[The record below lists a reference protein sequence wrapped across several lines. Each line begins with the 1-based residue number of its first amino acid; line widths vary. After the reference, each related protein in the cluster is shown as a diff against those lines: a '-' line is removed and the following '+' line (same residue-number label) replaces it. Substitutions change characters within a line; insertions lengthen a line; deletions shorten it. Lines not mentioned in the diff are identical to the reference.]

1 MRASWG
7 KQELGQAHSRISLAP
22 ETKIRPN
29 SVMTCRL
36 YLEQAL
42 QVGNPVTLPSDQAHY
57 LRQVMRLQVD
67 DPVILFNGR
76 GGEYSSHIEQQT
88 KTHTQCMVDSF
99 SDISRELNYRLHIV
113 QAACRSEKIESVLQK
128 GTELG
133 AAGFQ
138 IVRSER
144 SSLQLSGNKRE
155 KRLDRW
161 RKIIT
166 EAAEQSGR
174 TQIPELAWH
183 DSLLSL
189 SGSGFSVV
197 LHPNEAR
204 DWKEVKPELITASD
218 ITLAIGP
225 EGGWSPRDMERF
237 KALNFQPIT
246 FGTRILRTETVAPAL
261 LAAIQ
266 AIRND

>member
-1 MRASWG
+1 M
-7 KQELGQAHSRISLAP
+7 I
-22 ETKIRPN
+22 
-29 SVMTCRL
+29 CRL
-36 YLEQAL
+36 YIEQAL
-42 QVGNPVTLPSDQAHY
+42 QVDSLVTVPPDQAHY
-57 LRQVMRLQVD
+57 LRQVMRLQAG
-67 DPVILFNGR
+67 DPVILFNGQ
-76 GGEYSSHIEQQT
+76 GGEYSSHIEQLT
-88 KTHTQCMVDSF
+88 KTHAQCMVDSF
-99 SDISRELNYRLHIV
+99 SDISRELGYGLYIV

-133 AAGFQ
+133 AASFH

-144 SSLQLSGNKRE
+144 SSLQLNGSKRE

-161 RKIIT
+161 RKIII

-174 TQIPELAWH
+174 THIPELTWH

-197 LHPNEAR
+197 LHPHEAR
-204 DWKEVKPELITASD
+204 DWNEVKPELITASN

-225 EGGWSPRDMERF
+225 EGGWSPGDLEKF
-237 KALNFQPIT
+237 STLGFQPMG
-246 FGTRILRTETVAPAL
+246 FGARILRTETAAPAL

>member
-1 MRASWG
+1 M
-7 KQELGQAHSRISLAP
+7 I
-22 ETKIRPN
+22 
-29 SVMTCRL
+29 CRL
-36 YLEQAL
+36 YTEQAL
-42 QVGNPVTLPSDQAHY
+42 QVGSPVTLPPEQAHY
-57 LRQVMRLQVD
+57 LRQVMRLQAGDTV
-67 DPVILFNGR
+67 VLFNGR
-76 GGEYSSHIEQQT
+76 GGEYSGRIEQLT
-88 KTHTQCMVDSF
+88 KAHTRCTVNSF
-99 SDISRELNYRLHIV
+99 SDISRELNCRLHVI
-113 QAACRSEKIESVLQK
+113 QTACHSEKIESVLQK

-144 SSLQLSGNKRE
+144 SSLKLNGSRLE

-161 RKIIT
+161 RKIII

-183 DSLLSL
+183 DSLQTVT
-189 SGSGFSVV
+189 GSGLNVV
-197 LHPNEAR
+197 LHPHAAKTWHEAGP
-204 DWKEVKPELITASD
+204 KLSTAPD

-225 EGGWSPRDMERF
+225 EGGWSSRDLDILQ
-237 KALNFQPIT
+237 ALGFQPMT
-246 FGTRILRTETVAPAL
+246 FGTRILRTETAAPAL